1 MKHPGQMD
9 LIVGTTLK
17 NTLETD
23 PNRPL
28 LEQQYALLKE
38 TVMQLDQFIADRSSS
53 ELLSLQGLIGNEI
66 QIVIPS
72 RKLITKVGVLGRSS

>member
-1 MKHPGQMD
+1 MD

-72 RKLITKVGVLGRSS
+72 RKLITKVGVLSRSS